1 MKSLYAPLLLL
12 SACLAFGQQP
22 ASSPENQNPENQS
35 PQNRNSATPK
45 SQTSKPDNSKSA
57 ANAPD
62 KDKDKAKA
70 DESASRKTDK
80 AAAYYHFTMAH
91 MYEEEMAVY
100 GRSDLM
106 TKAIQEYRLAIEA
119 DPTSQYLTSG
129 LAELYARTGRI
140 RDAVSEAQEILQ
152 RDPNNLEAHRLL
164 GHIYLRSLG
173 DMQGGNGSDNVLK
186 LAIQQYE
193 EIVKLDPSSAD
204 DHIMLG
210 RLYHADNQ
218 TKKAEDEEK
227 TAVTLEPDSEEAVT
241 SLAMLYNEEGD
252 SAKAAQTLSSVPEA
266 RRSAKLYAALGD
278 TYDQQ
283 KNYKKAT
290 ESYQHAIELDRDNL
304 DAIRGLAGS
313 LEKDGQIDKALEQYK
328 IIADANPEDARTYI
342 SMGEIYRRQGNL
354 DLALQNLKKAQS
366 MVQDSEQVSY
376 DLATIYQIQGR
387 YDDAIQTL
395 QDLLK
400 KTEKTDGKY
409 SQEEQ
414 ENRGIFLERLGSAY
428 VDNNNEAAAIET
440 FQKLLTLGDDNAERG
455 YGAMIDTYRENKEWQ
470 KATDVAREATQKLP
484 NKRHLKMVYAGQ
496 IADMGQPDEG
506 LRQVKALLNG
516 TPDDREVYVALANMY
531 SRLKRWSDS
540 EAALDKAEQL
550 TNKPEE
556 KENIE
561 FLRAANLER
570 QKKYFE
576 AEATFR
582 KILTESPDNA
592 AVLNYLGY
600 MLADH
605 NMKLDDAMAMIKK
618 AVDLEP
624 ANGAYLDSLGW
635 AYFKQGKYD
644 LAENN
649 LTKASQHMGADPT
662 VQEHLGDL
670 YQKTGRLKLAA
681 THWER
686 ALEEW
691 NKTVA
696 PEVDQE
702 EQARVQKKLET
713 AKVRLA
719 KEQESK

>member
-1 MKSLYAPLLLL
+1 MRHLFVALLL
-12 SACLAFGQQP
+12 SACLSFGQQT
-22 ASSPENQNPENQS
+22 SSPQNQNPE
-35 PQNRNSATPK
+35 A
-45 SQTSKPDNSKSA
+45 SQAGSKSA
-57 ANAPD
+57 EGSATS
-62 KDKDKAKA
+62 AKA
-70 DESASRKTDK
+70 DQTPHTADK
-80 AAAYYHFTMAH
+80 SAAYYHFTMAH

-100 GRSDLM
+100 GRSDLL

-119 DPTSQYLTSG
+119 DPSSQYLTSG
-129 LAELYARTGRI
+129 LAELYARSGRI

-173 DMQGGNGSDNVLK
+173 DMQGSSGSEDVLNK
-186 LAIQQYE
+186 AIEQYQD
-193 EIVKLDPSSAD
+193 IVKLDPSSAD

-218 TKKAEDEEK
+218 MKKAEDEYK
-227 TAVTLEPDSEEAVT
+227 TGIKLAPDSEEAVT
-241 SLAMLYNEEGD
+241 SLAVLYNEEGNT
-252 SAKAAQTLSSVPEA
+252 AKAAETLASVPEA
-266 RRSAKLYAALGD
+266 SRSAKLYAALGD
-278 TYDQQ
+278 TYSQQ
-283 KNYKKAT
+283 KDYKKAIDA
-290 ESYQHAIELDRDNL
+290 YQHAIEMDRDNL
-304 DAIRGLAGS
+304 DAIRGLADS
-313 LEKDGQIDKALEQYK
+313 YEKDGQTDKALQQYK

-342 SMGEIYRRQGNL
+342 SMGEIYRRQGKL

-366 MVQDSEQVSY
+366 MVQDSEQISY

-387 YDDAIQTL
+387 YDDAISTL

-400 KTEKTDGKY
+400 KTEKPDGKY

-428 VDNNNEAAAIET
+428 ADNNNEQAAIET
-440 FQKLLTLGDDNAERG
+440 FQQMLALGNDNAERG
-455 YGAMIDTYRENKEWQ
+455 YGAIIDTYRENKEWP

-484 NKRHLKMVYAGQ
+484 NSRRLKMVYASQ
-496 IADMGQPDEG
+496 IADMGQPEQG
-506 LRQVKALLNG
+506 LQMVKSMLDG
-516 TPDDREVYVALANMY
+516 KPDDDRETYVALANMY

-540 EAALDKAEQL
+540 DAALNKAEALATKQ
-550 TNKPEE
+550 ED
-556 KENIE
+556 KENIA
-561 FLRAANLER
+561 FLHAANLER
-570 QKKYFE
+570 QKKYDD
-576 AEATFR
+576 AEVAFR
-582 KILTESPDNA
+582 KILVQSPDNA

-605 NMKLDDAMAMIKK
+605 NMKVDDALAMIKK
-618 AVDLEP
+618 AVDQEP

-635 AYFKQGKYD
+635 AYYKLGKYD
-644 LAENN
+644 LAEDN

-681 THWER
+681 THWQR

-691 NKTVA
+691 NKTIG

-702 EQARVQKKLET
+702 EQARVAKKLES
-713 AKVRLA
+713 AKVKLA
-719 KEQESK
+719 KEQGAK